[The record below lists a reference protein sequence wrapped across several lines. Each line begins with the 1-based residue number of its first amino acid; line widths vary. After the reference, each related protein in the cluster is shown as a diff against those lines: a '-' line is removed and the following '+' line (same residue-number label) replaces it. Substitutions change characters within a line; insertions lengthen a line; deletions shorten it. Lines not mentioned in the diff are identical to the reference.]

1 MIELFVF
8 TTVPL
13 FNVIIQFLTATLLPL
28 AIGLERYFRNKP
40 IDFRPYVIIS
50 VVACGILITTT
61 ELSAEF
67 GDEDTQIDP
76 TRVMEGV
83 ITGIGFL
90 GAGAMFR
97 EGDFVKGAGTAASIW
112 SAGAIGLIC
121 GAGEI
126 GIALTVTAIVLLVMI
141 VSAPFTEKWDNKS

>member
-1 MIELFVF
+1 MTELFIF
-8 TTVPL
+8 STVS
-13 FNVIIQFLTATLLPL
+13 FFQAAVQFACAVILPL
-28 AIGLERYFRNKP
+28 SIGLERYLRDKP
-40 IDFRPYVIIS
+40 IDFRPYVVIS
-50 VVACGILITTT
+50 VAACGILITTT
-61 ELSAEF
+61 ELSVEI
-67 GDEDTQIDP
+67 GDSDTRIDP

-126 GIALTVTAIVLLVMI
+126 GIALVVTALVLIVMI
-141 VSAPFTEKWDNKS
+141 VSAPFTEKWDTK